1 MSILSRFSDIVSSNI
16 NAVIDRM
23 EDPEKMIDQYLRNM
37 MDDLA
42 EVKRS
47 TAGIMAEE
55 ARAKREVDQNEA
67 QVNKYAELTKKAL
80 EAGNDDDARIFLSKK
95 QEMENVGS
103 GLATSYASAH
113 ENAMKMR
120 QMHDKLASDIEVLKN
135 RRAMIKGK
143 MSVAKTQETLNTV
156 TDSISKTK
164 GAMGSFQRM
173 EDKANRK
180 LDEANAMNELNSA
193 PIDEAK
199 KLEEKYASQTSA
211 AVEDEL
217 ERMKKD
223 MGLTSTKEE
232 LADSDE

>member
-1 MSILSRFSDIVSSNI
+1 MSILNRFSDIISSNI

-55 ARAKREVDQNEA
+55 ARAKREVDQNDAE
-67 QVNKYAELTKKAL
+67 VKKYQQLAKKAL

-95 QEMENVGS
+95 QETENVGS
-103 GLATSYASAH
+103 GLATAYASAH

-120 QMHDKLASDIEVLKN
+120 QMHDKLASDIETLRN

-143 MSVAKTQETLNTV
+143 LSVAKTQETLNTV
-156 TDSISKTK
+156 TDSISKTQ

-173 EDKANRK
+173 EDKANRM
-180 LDEANAMNELNSA
+180 LDEANAMNELNSE
-193 PIDEAK
+193 PIDDAK

-217 ERMKKD
+217 ERMKKE
-223 MGLTSTKEE
+223 MGMSTSDDSEIEE
-232 LADSDE
+232 E